1 MRLII
6 VFVFI
11 IFPLFANSQDKPKR
25 PVAEYLNMTS
35 FSMTK
40 NTESYFTDYR
50 SDEVRA
56 KDGLAFDLNTIHG
69 VKFFGY
75 VALSAGF
82 AVDWNINKTFLS
94 TPLIVDFRVFTS
106 RTSENPLFFY
116 LQTGPNIRCSESI
129 GSNGSTSKGGVG
141 MVFEY
146 DENISYYFDIFKKS
160 KVILIEDGSHD
171 GNYNATGYG
180 ISLGIQF

>member
-1 MRLII
+1 MRLFTFLSLIML
-6 VFVFI
+6 
-11 IFPLFANSQDKPKR
+11 PLLANSQDKPKR
-25 PVAEYLNMTS
+25 PVIEYLNMTS

-69 VKFFGY
+69 AKFFGY

-82 AVDWNINKTFLS
+82 SVDWNINKTFLS
-94 TPLIVDFRVFTS
+94 TPLIVDVRVFTS

-116 LQTGPNIRCSESI
+116 LQTGPNIRWSDSM
-129 GSNGSTSKGGVG
+129 GSDGTTSKGGVG
-141 MVFEY
+141 MIFKY
-146 DENISYYFDIFKKS
+146 DENVSYYFDIFKKS
-160 KVILIEDGSHD
+160 KAISLEDKTHD

-180 ISLGIQF
+180 LSLGLQF